1 MMQSTALPVIDLK
14 RIKDARDAELLAS
27 LPTHIHDAT
36 ASIPEPPSVTPNM
49 PPQGQPAIVAQQP
62 SVSDGGTDPRLTQA
76 DALTKQAAPPPGPKG
91 LSQNLA
97 SAVGH
102 FADALGNPKD
112 YQQIELQKQGTE
124 RQREQDLLA
133 RAQQLRGESTQAAN
147 TSFEHGRQSG
157 QDYRQQ
163 QQDTQ
168 TQEQTRFENARQL
181 RNDTSK
187 QALEGAQTNAA
198 NAKPTATFHDITEGG
213 KGVVM
218 GPDGKVIQTI
228 EGNPKAEK
236 PTTEVLQ
243 FSDYMKHPDLVAK
256 YGGDQIGFSKYKDA
270 QKVQNDITVGDALSQ
285 RQAARDSTL
294 QQIKDGAGAE
304 AQKTQAI
311 GAVMTQ
317 AQIDNIRQIVA
328 KKPQLV
334 GAVAGRLEDASHG
347 LGTTFGMQ
355 NPEDEHDAAMLAN
368 SLGNLVV
375 NEARTGFARSSPQ
388 AAALI
393 KSFSAQ
399 LKDNPNM
406 LSGFLDGADSQS
418 NIALQALKE
427 NYRIGPGPRDAN
439 GQRTTPPAVVP
450 GASAPKATPA
460 APTAGNRKVKWND
473 IK

>member
-1 MMQSTALPVIDLK
+1 MLPP
-14 RIKDARDAELLAS
+14 
-27 LPTHIHDAT
+27 PT
-36 ASIPEPPSVTPNM
+36 PPAA
-49 PPQGQPAIVAQQP
+49 GA
-62 SVSDGGTDPRLTQA
+62 TDPRVSEADRLTQ
-76 DALTKQAAPPPGPKG
+76 QAAPPPPPKG
-91 LSQNLA
+91 ISQNAANMVGGFA
-97 SAVGH
+97 SA
-102 FADALGNPKD
+102 FANPKG
-112 YQQIELQKQGTE
+112 YQEIELQKQGME

-133 RAQQLRGESTQAAN
+133 RAQQLRGESTAAAN
-147 TSFEHGRQSG
+147 TSFEHGMQSG
-157 QDYRQQ
+157 QVARQDR
-163 QQDTQ
+163 QDTQ
-168 TQEQTRFENARQL
+168 TAEQTRFENARAL
-181 RNDTSK
+181 RNDTSR

-213 KGVVM
+213 KGVIM
-218 GPDGKVIQTI
+218 EPGGKVIQTI
-228 EGNPKAEK
+228 EGNPKTEK

-243 FSDYMKHPDLVAK
+243 FNDYMKHPDLVAK
-256 YGGDQIGFSKYKDA
+256 YGGDQIGFGKYKDA
-270 QKVQNDITVGDALSQ
+270 QKVQNDITVGDALSH
-285 RQAARDSTL
+285 RQAARDITL

-406 LSGFLDGADSQS
+406 LNGFLDGADSQS

-427 NYRIGPGPRDAN
+427 NYRIGPGPRDAS
-439 GQRTTPPAVVP
+439 GQR
-450 GASAPKATPA
+450 ATPA
-460 APTAGNRKVKWND
+460 AAVPGVAAPKAAAPAAGGNRKVKWNE